1 VIADAAHRLWQ
12 SRWARAVV
20 VAAAVAAWPA
30 CAAYSEAPEGDR
42 AIANFSFTLKDMDG
56 NDVRLADYK
65 GRPLIINFWAT
76 WCAPCKHEIPA
87 FVELVE
93 KYKDANFTVLG
104 VSVDD
109 APEDLKP
116 FAREYGINYPLLV
129 GLGQYEMQEAYEAGL
144 IVPTSWFIRRDGTVH
159 LKHTGTQTKDWF
171 EAQVKAI
178 VE

>member
-1 VIADAAHRLWQ
+1 MLQRAWQ
-12 SRWARAVV
+12 SRWLRAVI
-20 VAAAVAAWPA
+20 VAGAVAAWPA
-30 CAAYSEAPEGDR
+30 CAAYSEAPAESDR
-42 AIANFSFTLKDMDG
+42 VMADFNYTLKDMDG

-65 GRPLIINFWAT
+65 GRPLIVNFWAT

-93 KYKDANFTVLG
+93 KYKDSRFTVLG

-109 APEDLKP
+109 APEDLRP
-116 FAREYGINYPLLV
+116 FAKEFGINYPLLV
-129 GLGQYEMQEAYEAGL
+129 GLGHYEMQEAYEAGL
-144 IVPTSWFIRRDGTVH
+144 IVPTSWFIRKDGTVY
-159 LKHTGTQTKDWF
+159 LKHQGTQTRQWF